1 MVRVSD
7 GPRRLA
13 LTLLRRIEEEGAFA
27 NLVVPSMLDRSSLSR
42 SDRAMVTDLVYG
54 TTRLRRACDAL
65 VDRHISAPP
74 DDATR
79 RILRL
84 GAYQWGWGGVPAH
97 AAVHETVALA
107 PRRVRGFVNAVLR
120 RTVEGPPPSELKWP
134 SRASELSVPD
144 WIYNVYVDEVGVE
157 NAVAS
162 LARMNV
168 PPAPVVRDDGYVQ
181 DRASTWVAAAVNAQ
195 PGERILDIC
204 AAPGG
209 KATAL
214 AGEGATVVA
223 ADLRTQRA
231 GLIAENAS
239 RLGFFGSQLSV
250 LAADGTLPPFANDSF
265 DAVLLDAPCS
275 GLGALRRR
283 PDSRWRVEPR
293 DIDVLSVLQQS
304 LIQSATALVKPG
316 GRFVYSVCTINASE
330 SIDHSIPDGW
340 EIDQSIPEGEW
351 QRFGDGWRVLPHEAD
366 TDGMVLM
373 RYRRSA

>member
-1 MVRVSD
+1 MSD
-7 GPRRLA
+7 DPRRLA
-13 LTLLRRIEEEGAFA
+13 LTLLRRIEDEGAFA
-27 NLVVPSMLDRSSLSR
+27 NLVVPSTLDRSDLSR
-42 SDRAMVTDLVYG
+42 SNRAMVTDLVYG

-65 VDRHISAPP
+65 VDRHISSPP
-74 DDATR
+74 DAATR

-97 AAVHETVALA
+97 AAVHETVSLA
-107 PRRVRGFVNAVLR
+107 PRRVRGFVNAILR
-120 RTVEGPPPSELKWP
+120 RTVEGPPPSDLKWP
-134 SRASELSVPD
+134 SLASQLSVPD
-144 WIYNVYVDEVGVE
+144 WIYDLYVDEVGAE
-157 NAVAS
+157 AAVAS

-181 DRASTWVAAAVNAQ
+181 DRASTWVAAAVGAQ
-195 PGERILDIC
+195 PGELILDLC

-214 AGEGATVVA
+214 AAAGATVVA

-231 GLIAENAS
+231 GLIAENAQ
-239 RLGFFGSQLSV
+239 RLGFSSDQLSV
-250 LAADGTLPPFANDSF
+250 IAADGTLPPFAESQF

-293 DIDVLSVLQQS
+293 DVDVLSSLQQA
-304 LIQSATALVKPG
+304 LIDSATTLVKPG

-330 SIDHSIPDGW
+330 SIDHGMPSGW
-340 EIDQSIPEGEW
+340 EVDDAPPEGQW
-351 QRFGDGWRVLPHEAD
+351 QRFGHGWRVLPHDAD

-373 RYRRSA
+373 RYRRLA

>member
-1 MVRVSD
+1 VSD
-7 GPRRLA
+7 DPRRLA
-13 LTLLRRIEEEGAFA
+13 LTLLRRIEDEGAFA
-27 NLVVPSMLDRSSLSR
+27 NLVVPSTLDRSDLSR

-65 VDRHISAPP
+65 VDRHISSPP
-74 DDATR
+74 DAATR

-97 AAVHETVALA
+97 AAVHETVSLA
-107 PRRVRGFVNAVLR
+107 PRRVRGFVNAILR

-134 SRASELSVPD
+134 SLASQLSVPD
-144 WIYNVYVDEVGVE
+144 WIYDLYVDEVGAE
-157 NAVAS
+157 AAVAS

-181 DRASTWVAAAVNAQ
+181 DRASTWVAAAVGAQ
-195 PGERILDIC
+195 PGELILDLC

-214 AGEGATVVA
+214 AAAGATVVA

-231 GLIAENAS
+231 GLIAENAQ
-239 RLGFFGSQLSV
+239 RLGFSSDQLSV
-250 LAADGTLPPFANDSF
+250 IAADGTLPPFAESQF

-293 DIDVLSVLQQS
+293 DVDVLSSLQQA
-304 LIQSATALVKPG
+304 LIDSATTLVKPG

-330 SIDHSIPDGW
+330 SIDHGMPSGW
-340 EIDQSIPEGEW
+340 EVDDAPPEGQW
-351 QRFGDGWRVLPHEAD
+351 QRFGHGWRVLPHDAD

-373 RYRRSA
+373 RYRRLA

>member
-1 MVRVSD
+1 MTD
-7 GPRRLA
+7 DPRRLA

-27 NLVVPSMLDRSSLSR
+27 NLVVPSTLDRSSLSR

-65 VDRHISAPP
+65 VDRHISSPP
-74 DDATR
+74 DAATR

-97 AAVHETVALA
+97 AAVHETVSLA
-107 PRRVRGFVNAVLR
+107 PRRVRGFVNAILR

-134 SRASELSVPD
+134 SFASQLSVPD
-144 WIYNVYVDEVGVE
+144 WIYDLYLEEVGQE
-157 NAVAS
+157 HAVAS

-195 PGERILDIC
+195 QGERILDLC

-214 AGEGATVVA
+214 VGEGASVIA
-223 ADLRTQRA
+223 ADLRPQRA
-231 GLIAENAS
+231 GLIAENAH
-239 RLGFFGSQLSV
+239 RLGLSGSQLSV
-250 LAADGTLPPFANDSF
+250 LAADGTLPPFAPNSF

-293 DIDVLSVLQQS
+293 DIDVLSSLQQS
-304 LIQSATALVKPG
+304 LIDSATDLVKPG

-330 SIDHSIPDGW
+330 SIDHSMPDGW
-340 EIDQSIPEGEW
+340 EVDLAEPEGEW

-366 TDGMVLM
+366 TDGMVMM
-373 RYRRSA
+373 RYRRST

>member
-239 RLGFFGSQLSV
+239 RLGFLGSQLSV
-250 LAADGTLPPFANDSF
+250 LAADGTLPPFANNSF

>member
-1 MVRVSD
+1 MSD
-7 GPRRLA
+7 DPRRVA
-13 LTLLRRIEEEGAFA
+13 LTLLRRIEDEGAFA
-27 NLVVPSMLDRSSLSR
+27 NLVVPSTLDRSDLSR
-42 SDRAMVTDLVYG
+42 SNRAMVTDLVYG

-65 VDRHISAPP
+65 VDRHISSPP
-74 DDATR
+74 DAATR

-97 AAVHETVALA
+97 AAVHETVSLA
-107 PRRVRGFVNAVLR
+107 PRRVRGFVNAILR
-120 RTVEGPPPSELKWP
+120 RTVEGPPPSDLKWP
-134 SRASELSVPD
+134 SLASQLSVPD
-144 WIYNVYVDEVGVE
+144 WIYDLYVDEVGAE
-157 NAVAS
+157 AAVAS

-181 DRASTWVAAAVNAQ
+181 DRASTWVAAAVGAQ
-195 PGERILDIC
+195 PGELILDLC

-214 AGEGATVVA
+214 AAAGATVVA

-231 GLIAENAS
+231 GLIAENAQ
-239 RLGFFGSQLSV
+239 RLGFSSDQLSV
-250 LAADGTLPPFANDSF
+250 IAADGTLPPFAESQF

-293 DIDVLSVLQQS
+293 DVDVLSSLQQA
-304 LIQSATALVKPG
+304 LIDSATTLVKPG

-330 SIDHSIPDGW
+330 SIDHGMPSGW
-340 EIDQSIPEGEW
+340 EVDDAPPEGQW
-351 QRFGDGWRVLPHEAD
+351 QRFGHGWRVLPHDAD

-373 RYRRSA
+373 RYRRLA

>member
-1 MVRVSD
+1 VSD
-7 GPRRLA
+7 DPRRLA
-13 LTLLRRIEEEGAFA
+13 LTLLRRIEDEGAFA
-27 NLVVPSMLDRSSLSR
+27 NLVVPSTLDRSDLSR
-42 SDRAMVTDLVYG
+42 SNRAMVTDLVYG

-65 VDRHISAPP
+65 VDRHISSPP
-74 DDATR
+74 DAATR

-97 AAVHETVALA
+97 AAVHETVSLA
-107 PRRVRGFVNAVLR
+107 PRRVRGFVNAILR

-134 SRASELSVPD
+134 SLASQLSVPD
-144 WIYNVYVDEVGVE
+144 WIYDLYVDEVGAE
-157 NAVAS
+157 AAVAS

-181 DRASTWVAAAVNAQ
+181 DRASTWVAAAVGAQ
-195 PGERILDIC
+195 PGELILDLC

-214 AGEGATVVA
+214 AAAGATVVA

-231 GLIAENAS
+231 GLIAENAQ
-239 RLGFFGSQLSV
+239 RLGFSSDQLSV
-250 LAADGTLPPFANDSF
+250 IAADGTLPPFAESQF

-293 DIDVLSVLQQS
+293 DVDVLSSLQQA
-304 LIQSATALVKPG
+304 LIDSATTLVKPG

-330 SIDHSIPDGW
+330 SIDHGMPSGW
-340 EIDQSIPEGEW
+340 EVDDAPPEGQW
-351 QRFGDGWRVLPHEAD
+351 QRFGHGWRVLPHDAD

-373 RYRRSA
+373 RYRRLA

>member
-1 MVRVSD
+1 MSD
-7 GPRRLA
+7 DPRRVA
-13 LTLLRRIEEEGAFA
+13 LTLLRRIEDEGAFA
-27 NLVVPSMLDRSSLSR
+27 NLVVPSTLDRSDLSR

-65 VDRHISAPP
+65 VDRHISSPP
-74 DDATR
+74 DAATR

-97 AAVHETVALA
+97 AAVHETVSLA
-107 PRRVRGFVNAVLR
+107 PRRVRGFVNAILR
-120 RTVEGPPPSELKWP
+120 RTVEGPPPSDLKWP
-134 SRASELSVPD
+134 SLASQLSVPD
-144 WIYNVYVDEVGVE
+144 WIYDLYVDEVGAE
-157 NAVAS
+157 AAVAS

-181 DRASTWVAAAVNAQ
+181 DRASTWVAAAVGAQ
-195 PGERILDIC
+195 PGELILDLC

-214 AGEGATVVA
+214 AAAGATVVA

-231 GLIAENAS
+231 GLIAENAQ
-239 RLGFFGSQLSV
+239 RLGFSSDQLSV
-250 LAADGTLPPFANDSF
+250 IAADGTLPPFAGSQF

-293 DIDVLSVLQQS
+293 DVDVLSSLQQA
-304 LIQSATALVKPG
+304 LIDSATTLVKPG

-330 SIDHSIPDGW
+330 SIDHGMPSGW
-340 EIDQSIPEGEW
+340 EVDDAPPEGQW
-351 QRFGDGWRVLPHEAD
+351 QRFGHGWRVLPHDAD

-373 RYRRSA
+373 RYRRLA

>member
-1 MVRVSD
+1 MTD
-7 GPRRLA
+7 DPRRLA
-13 LTLLRRIEEEGAFA
+13 FALLRRIEEEGAFA
-27 NLVVPSMLDRSSLSR
+27 NLVVPSTLDRSSLSR

-65 VDRHISAPP
+65 VDRHISSPP
-74 DDATR
+74 DAATR
-79 RILRL
+79 RLLRL

-97 AAVHETVALA
+97 AAVHETVSLA
-107 PRRVRGFVNAVLR
+107 PRRVRGFVNAILR

-134 SRASELSVPD
+134 SLASQLSVPD
-144 WIYNVYVDEVGVE
+144 WIYDVYVEEVGQE
-157 NAVAS
+157 QAVAS

-181 DRASTWVAAAVNAQ
+181 DRASTWVAAGVNAQ
-195 PGERILDIC
+195 PGERILDLC

-214 AGEGATVVA
+214 AGEGASVIA
-223 ADLRTQRA
+223 ADLRPQRA
-231 GLIAENAS
+231 GLIAENAH
-239 RLGFFGSQLSV
+239 RLGLSGGQLSA
-250 LAADGTLPPFANDSF
+250 LAADGTLPPFAPNSF

-293 DIDVLSVLQQS
+293 DIDVLSTLQQS
-304 LIQSATALVKPG
+304 LIESATALVKPG
-316 GRFVYSVCTINASE
+316 GRFIYSVCTINASE
-330 SIDHSIPDGW
+330 SIDHSVPDGW
-340 EIDQSIPEGEW
+340 EVDLAEPEGEW

-366 TDGMVLM
+366 TDGMVMM
-373 RYRRSA
+373 RYRRST

>member
-1 MVRVSD
+1 VSD
-7 GPRRLA
+7 DPRRVA
-13 LTLLRRIEEEGAFA
+13 LTLLRRIEDEGAFA
-27 NLVVPSMLDRSSLSR
+27 NLVVPSTLDRSDLSR

-65 VDRHISAPP
+65 VDRHISSPP
-74 DDATR
+74 DAATR

-97 AAVHETVALA
+97 AAVHETVSLA
-107 PRRVRGFVNAVLR
+107 PRRVRGFVNAILR
-120 RTVEGPPPSELKWP
+120 RTVEGPPPSDLKWP
-134 SRASELSVPD
+134 SLASQLSVPD
-144 WIYNVYVDEVGVE
+144 WIYDLYVDEVGAE
-157 NAVAS
+157 AAVAS

-181 DRASTWVAAAVNAQ
+181 DRASTWVAAAVGAQ
-195 PGERILDIC
+195 PGELILDLC

-214 AGEGATVVA
+214 AAAGATVVA

-231 GLIAENAS
+231 GLIAENAQ
-239 RLGFFGSQLSV
+239 RLGFSSDQLSV
-250 LAADGTLPPFANDSF
+250 IAADGTLPPFAESQF

-293 DIDVLSVLQQS
+293 DVDVLSSLQQT
-304 LIQSATALVKPG
+304 LIDSATTLVKPG

-330 SIDHSIPDGW
+330 SIDHGMPSGW
-340 EIDQSIPEGEW
+340 EVDDAPPEGQW
-351 QRFGDGWRVLPHEAD
+351 QRFGHGWRVLPHDAD

-373 RYRRSA
+373 RYRRLA

>member
-1 MVRVSD
+1 MSD
-7 GPRRLA
+7 DPRRVA
-13 LTLLRRIEEEGAFA
+13 LTLLRRIEDEGAFA
-27 NLVVPSMLDRSSLSR
+27 NLVVPSTLDRSDLSR

-65 VDRHISAPP
+65 VDRHISSPP
-74 DDATR
+74 DAATR

-97 AAVHETVALA
+97 AAVHETVSLA
-107 PRRVRGFVNAVLR
+107 PRRVRGFVNAILR

-134 SRASELSVPD
+134 SLASQLSVPD
-144 WIYNVYVDEVGVE
+144 WIYDLYVDEVGAE
-157 NAVAS
+157 AAVAS

-181 DRASTWVAAAVNAQ
+181 DRASTWVAAAVGAQ
-195 PGERILDIC
+195 PGELILDLC

-214 AGEGATVVA
+214 AAAGATVVA

-231 GLIAENAS
+231 GLIAENAQ
-239 RLGFFGSQLSV
+239 RLGFSSDQLSV
-250 LAADGTLPPFANDSF
+250 IAADGTLPPFAESQF

-293 DIDVLSVLQQS
+293 DVDVLSSLQQT
-304 LIQSATALVKPG
+304 LIDSATTLVKPG

-330 SIDHSIPDGW
+330 SIDHGMPSGW
-340 EIDQSIPEGEW
+340 EVDDAPPEGQW
-351 QRFGDGWRVLPHEAD
+351 QRFGHGWRVLPHDAD

-373 RYRRSA
+373 RYRRLA

>member
-1 MVRVSD
+1 MSD
-7 GPRRLA
+7 DPRRLA

-27 NLVVPSMLDRSSLSR
+27 NIVVPSMLDRSSLSR

-65 VDRHISAPP
+65 VDRHISSPP
-74 DDATR
+74 DAATR

-97 AAVHETVALA
+97 AAVHETVSLA
-107 PRRVRGFVNAVLR
+107 PRRVRGFVNAILR
-120 RTVEGPPPSELKWP
+120 RTVEGPPPAELSWP
-134 SRASELSVPD
+134 SHASQLSVPD
-144 WIYNVYVDEVGVE
+144 WIYDLYVNEVGVD
-157 NAVAS
+157 NAIAS

-195 PGERILDIC
+195 PGERILDLC

-214 AGEGATVVA
+214 ASDGASVIA
-223 ADLRTQRA
+223 ADLRPQRA
-231 GLIAENAS
+231 GLIAENAD
-239 RLGFFGSQLSV
+239 RLGLSGSRLSV
-250 LAADGTLPPFANDSF
+250 LAADGTLPPFADNSF

-283 PDSRWRVEPR
+283 PDSRWRVQPY
-293 DIDVLSVLQQS
+293 DIEVLSALQQS
-304 LIQSATALVKPG
+304 LIHSAASLVKPG

-340 EIDQSIPEGEW
+340 EVDPVEPEGKWEP
-351 QRFGDGWRVLPHEAD
+351 FGDGWRVLPHEAD

>member
-1 MVRVSD
+1 MTD
-7 GPRRLA
+7 DPRRLA

-27 NLVVPSMLDRSSLSR
+27 NLVVPSMLDRSSLLR

-65 VDRHISAPP
+65 VDRHITSPP
-74 DDATR
+74 DAATR

-120 RTVEGPPPSELKWP
+120 RMVEGAPPSEIVWP
-134 SRASELSVPD
+134 SVASQLSVPD
-144 WIYNVYVDEVGVE
+144 WIFDLYVAELGRDQ
-157 NAVAS
+157 AVAS
-162 LARMNV
+162 LERMNV
-168 PPAPVVRDDGYVQ
+168 PPTPAVRDDGYVQ
-181 DRASTWVAAAVNAQ
+181 DRASMWVADAVDAR
-195 PGERILDIC
+195 PGERILDMC

-214 AGEGATVVA
+214 AVKGAAVVA
-223 ADLRTQRA
+223 ADLRLQRA
-231 GLIAENAS
+231 GLIADNAQ
-239 RLGFFGSQLSV
+239 RLGYDSDQLSV
-250 LAADGTLPPFANDSF
+250 VTADGNSPPFTSGQF

-283 PDSRWRVEPR
+283 PDSRWRVQPS
-293 DIDVLSVLQQS
+293 DITVLAALQQS
-304 LIQSATALVKPG
+304 LIDAATALVKPG
-316 GRFVYSVCTINASE
+316 GRFVYSVCTINGSE
-330 SIDHSIPDGW
+330 SIDHHIPGGW
-340 EIDQSIPEGEW
+340 EVDSSQPPGEW
-351 QRFGDGWRVLPHEAD
+351 QPFESGWRVLPHEAD

-373 RYRRSA
+373 RYRRTT

>member
-1 MVRVSD
+1 MSD
-7 GPRRLA
+7 DPRRLA

-214 AGEGATVVA
+214 AGEGASVVA

-250 LAADGTLPPFANDSF
+250 LAADGTLPPFANNSF

>member
-1 MVRVSD
+1 
-7 GPRRLA
+7 
-13 LTLLRRIEEEGAFA
+13 LRRIEDEGAFA
-27 NLVVPSMLDRSSLSR
+27 NLVVPSTLDRSDLSR

-65 VDRHISAPP
+65 VDRHISSPP
-74 DDATR
+74 DAATR

-97 AAVHETVALA
+97 AAVHETVSLA
-107 PRRVRGFVNAVLR
+107 PRRVRGFVNAILR
-120 RTVEGPPPSELKWP
+120 RTVEGPPPSDLKWP
-134 SRASELSVPD
+134 SLASQLSVPD
-144 WIYNVYVDEVGVE
+144 WIYDLYVDEVGAE
-157 NAVAS
+157 AAVAS

-181 DRASTWVAAAVNAQ
+181 DRASTWVAAAVGAQ
-195 PGERILDIC
+195 PGELILDLC

-214 AGEGATVVA
+214 AAAGATVVA

-231 GLIAENAS
+231 GLIAENAQ
-239 RLGFFGSQLSV
+239 RLGFSSDQLSV
-250 LAADGTLPPFANDSF
+250 IAADGTLPPFAESQF

-293 DIDVLSVLQQS
+293 DVDVLSSLQQA
-304 LIQSATALVKPG
+304 LIDSATTLVKPG

-330 SIDHSIPDGW
+330 SIDHGMPSGW
-340 EIDQSIPEGEW
+340 EVDDAPPEGQW
-351 QRFGDGWRVLPHEAD
+351 QRFGHGWRVLPHDAD

-373 RYRRSA
+373 RYRRLA

>member
-1 MVRVSD
+1 MSD
-7 GPRRLA
+7 DPRRLA

-27 NLVVPSMLDRSSLSR
+27 NIVVPSMLDRSSLSR

-65 VDRHISAPP
+65 VDRHISSPP
-74 DDATR
+74 DAATR

-97 AAVHETVALA
+97 AAVHETVSLA
-107 PRRVRGFVNAVLR
+107 PRRVRGFVNAILR
-120 RTVEGPPPSELKWP
+120 RTVEGPPPAELSWP
-134 SRASELSVPD
+134 SHASQLSVPD
-144 WIYNVYVDEVGVE
+144 WIYDLYVNEVGVD

-168 PPAPVVRDDGYVQ
+168 PPAPMVRDDGYVQ

-195 PGERILDIC
+195 PGERILDLC

-214 AGEGATVVA
+214 ASDGASVIA
-223 ADLRTQRA
+223 ADLRLQRA
-231 GLIAENAS
+231 GLIAENAD
-239 RLGFFGSQLSV
+239 RLGLSGSRLSV
-250 LAADGTLPPFANDSF
+250 LAADGTLPPFAENSF

-283 PDSRWRVEPR
+283 PDSRWRVQPY
-293 DIDVLSVLQQS
+293 DIEVLSALQQS
-304 LIQSATALVKPG
+304 LIHSAASLVKPG

-340 EIDQSIPEGEW
+340 EVDPVEPEGNWEP
-351 QRFGDGWRVLPHEAD
+351 FGDGWRVLPHEAD

>member
-1 MVRVSD
+1 VSD
-7 GPRRLA
+7 DPRRVA
-13 LTLLRRIEEEGAFA
+13 LTLLRRIEDEGAFA
-27 NLVVPSMLDRSSLSR
+27 NLVVPSTLDRSDLSR

-65 VDRHISAPP
+65 VDRHISSPP
-74 DDATR
+74 DAATR

-97 AAVHETVALA
+97 AAVHETVSLA
-107 PRRVRGFVNAVLR
+107 PRRVRGFVNAILR

-134 SRASELSVPD
+134 SLASQLSVPD
-144 WIYNVYVDEVGVE
+144 WIYDLYVDEVGAE
-157 NAVAS
+157 AAVAS

-181 DRASTWVAAAVNAQ
+181 DRASTWVAAAVGAQ
-195 PGERILDIC
+195 PGELILDLC

-214 AGEGATVVA
+214 AAAGATVVA

-231 GLIAENAS
+231 GLIAENAQ
-239 RLGFFGSQLSV
+239 RLGFSSDQLSV
-250 LAADGTLPPFANDSF
+250 IAADGTLPPFAESQF

-293 DIDVLSVLQQS
+293 DVDVLSSLQQA
-304 LIQSATALVKPG
+304 LIDSATTLVKPG

-330 SIDHSIPDGW
+330 SIDHGMPSGW
-340 EIDQSIPEGEW
+340 EVDDAPPEGQW
-351 QRFGDGWRVLPHEAD
+351 QRFGHGWRVLPHDAD

-373 RYRRSA
+373 RYRRLA

>member
-1 MVRVSD
+1 VSD
-7 GPRRLA
+7 DPRRVA
-13 LTLLRRIEEEGAFA
+13 LSLLRRIEDEGAFA
-27 NLVVPSMLDRSSLSR
+27 NLVVPSTLDRSDLSR

-65 VDRHISAPP
+65 VDRHISSPP
-74 DDATR
+74 DAATR

-97 AAVHETVALA
+97 AAVHETVSLA
-107 PRRVRGFVNAVLR
+107 PRRVRGFVNAILR

-134 SRASELSVPD
+134 SLASQLSVPN
-144 WIYNVYVDEVGVE
+144 WIYDLYVDEVGAE
-157 NAVAS
+157 SAVAS

-181 DRASTWVAAAVNAQ
+181 DRASTWVAAAVGAQ
-195 PGERILDIC
+195 AGELVLDMC

-214 AGEGATVVA
+214 AAAGATVIA

-231 GLIAENAS
+231 GLIAENAH
-239 RLGFFGSQLSV
+239 RLGIPNDRLSV
-250 LAADGTLPPFANDSF
+250 IAADGTLPPFADGQF

-283 PDSRWRVEPR
+283 PDARWRVEPR
-293 DIDVLSVLQQS
+293 DVDVLSSLQQS
-304 LIQSATALVKPG
+304 LIDSATTLVKPG

-330 SIDHSIPDGW
+330 SIDHGIPQGW
-340 EIDQSIPEGEW
+340 EVDEVPPEGEW
-351 QRFGDGWRVLPHEAD
+351 QRFGHGWRVLPHDAD

-373 RYRRSA
+373 RYRRLA